1 MSKPLS
7 NPGLNKQDTV
17 GHLVARVLKR
27 HGITQFFGQS
37 LPSMFVLAAE
47 ELGLRQIAY
56 RTENAGGYMADAHA
70 RMSGRPAVITAQNGP
85 AAALL
90 VAPLAE
96 ALKVSIPIIALVQD
110 VARDQTD
117 RNAFQDLDHMGL
129 FKPVTKWV
137 RRVDQA
143 SRVED
148 YVEQAII
155 AACSG
160 RPGPVALM
168 LPARSEEHTSELQSP
183 CNLVCRLL
191 LE

>member
-70 RMSGRPAVITAQNGP
+70 RM
-85 AAALL
+85 
-90 VAPLAE
+90 
-96 ALKVSIPIIALVQD
+96 
-110 VARDQTD
+110 
-117 RNAFQDLDHMGL
+117 
-129 FKPVTKWV
+129 
-137 RRVDQA
+137 
-143 SRVED
+143 
-148 YVEQAII
+148 
-155 AACSG
+155 
-160 RPGPVALM
+160 
-168 LPARSEEHTSELQSP
+168 RSEEHTSELQSQS
-183 CNLVCRLL
+183 NLVCRLL
-191 LE
+191 LEKKKSRRTPHLRPGEPAEPERP

>member
-70 RMSGRPAVITAQNGP
+70 RMSGGPALITAQNGP

-90 VAPLAE
+90 GAPLAE
-96 ALKVSIPIIALVQD
+96 ALKVSIPIIAL
-110 VARDQTD
+110 
-117 RNAFQDLDHMGL
+117 
-129 FKPVTKWV
+129 
-137 RRVDQA
+137 
-143 SRVED
+143 
-148 YVEQAII
+148 
-155 AACSG
+155 
-160 RPGPVALM
+160 
-168 LPARSEEHTSELQSP
+168 
-183 CNLVCRLL
+183 
-191 LE
+191 